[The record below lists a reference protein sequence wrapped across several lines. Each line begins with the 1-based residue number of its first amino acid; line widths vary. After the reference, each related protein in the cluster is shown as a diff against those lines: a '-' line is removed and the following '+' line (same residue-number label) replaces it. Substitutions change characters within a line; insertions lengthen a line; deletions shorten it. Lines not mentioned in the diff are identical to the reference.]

1 MILAVFLAGLLV
13 PLLLGMP
20 VAFAML
26 VAGVA
31 LMLYMGQFDPTLMA
45 QTIVNGADN
54 FPMLALPF
62 FILAGEIMNAGG
74 ISRRIVNV
82 AVTLLGHLRGGLGYV
97 AILAT
102 VMMASLSGSAIAD
115 AAALATFVAPLMIK
129 AGYPPARTV
138 GLIAAGAIIAPIIPP
153 SIPFVIFGALTGTS
167 ITKLFLAGIVPGLIL
182 AASLVITWWWIM
194 RKEAPPTLPRAS
206 LREIARA
213 AIDGSWALGM
223 PLIIILGMKFGIVT
237 PTEAAVTA
245 AVYAYIVSVL
255 VYRELEHQA
264 LVRLF
269 MRVAMTTGVVMLL
282 LASATLSSW
291 LVTVSGMAKVIVDL
305 VGPLIE
311 RPILLMLAIMALVAL
326 VGSVLEFGPTVM
338 ILTPILMPI
347 VQAAGVDPVY
357 FGVLFI
363 INNAIGLVS
372 PPVGSVLNVVAGVT
386 RVGMSQVISGVW
398 PFMFALFGALALM
411 TLFPPLVTAP
421 AAWFAG

>member
-206 LREIARA
+206 LRDIARA

-245 AVYAYIVSVL
+245 AVYAYVVSAF
-255 VYRELEHQA
+255 VYRELEHRA

-269 MRVAMTTGVVMLL
+269 VRVAMTTGVVMLL

-291 LVTVSGMAKVIVDL
+291 LVTVSGMAKVIVGL

-311 RPILLMLAIMALVAL
+311 QPILLMLAIMTLVAI
-326 VGSVLEFGPTVM
+326 VGTALEFGPTVM